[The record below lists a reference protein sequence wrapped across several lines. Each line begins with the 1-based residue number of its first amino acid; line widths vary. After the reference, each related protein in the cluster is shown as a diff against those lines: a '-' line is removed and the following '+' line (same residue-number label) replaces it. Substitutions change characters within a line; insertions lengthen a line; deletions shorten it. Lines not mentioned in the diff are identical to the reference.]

1 MKLKDFNILKNIWI
15 ALKAFF
21 KEGGLD
27 KSSILAYYSIFS
39 SLFILT
45 FFIFIFTKIIG
56 KIDPNSTITNL
67 YPFSPDLLKNISSDI
82 LYKAE
87 DISSKLQEIGII
99 GIIVFVFLSFL
110 VFNKIVHFVNDMFHI
125 KMKKHLFKSRINE
138 FALLFLMSLL
148 GVLSFFFTGFISTIT
163 SKHNFITN
171 NFDEHFI
178 NLFNNFLLKYMVPS
192 LISFLIFFFLY
203 KWIPEK
209 KVCIKGALISSVIST
224 ILWEIVKRLYAYYLV
239 NISVIGQIKGPV
251 IAIILFGF
259 WMELS
264 MGLMLFGAKLTYI
277 FDLESNLKKN
287 KKKNTEEK

>member
-39 SLFILT
+39 SLFVLT
-45 FFIFIFTKIIG
+45 FFIFIFTKLIG
-56 KIDPNSTITNL
+56 NIDSTLTNM
-67 YPFSPDLLKNISSDI
+67 YPFSPALLKNISSDI
-82 LYKAE
+82 LFKAE

-99 GIIVFVFLSFL
+99 GIIVFVFLAFL

-125 KMKKHLFKSRINE
+125 KMQKGLFKSRVNE
-138 FALLFLMSLL
+138 FALLFVMSFL

-163 SKHNFITN
+163 SKHNFITDN
-171 NFDEHFI
+171 LDVRFV
-178 NLFNNFLLKYMVPS
+178 NLFNNFLLKYLVPS
-192 LISFLIFFFLY
+192 LITFLVFFFLY

-209 KVCIKGALISSVIST
+209 KVCVKGALISAIIST
-224 ILWEIVKRLYAYYLV
+224 LLWEVIKRLYAYYLV

-259 WMELS
+259 WMEIS
-264 MGLMLFGAKLTYI
+264 MGIMLFGAKLTYI
-277 FDLESNLKKN
+277 FDLESNNKKN
-287 KKKNTEEK
+287 KLKENK